1 MRWSRA
7 FTGCISRVL
16 IGVMLFAQFAIA
28 SYACPGMV
36 LSRQASTDMA
46 VSVATAASSDP
57 VTDDGKMAGGGCD
70 QMDRHAAN
78 LCVEHCH
85 YGQQSSDTAPA
96 PVGHAPVLALLF
108 VVPAAPQPI
117 TASIGWLLAI
127 DALLE
132 AAPPPHA
139 ILHCVLRI

>member
-46 VSVATAASSDP
+46 MSVATAASSGQ
-57 VTDDGKMAGGGCD
+57 TSADGKMTGGCD
-70 QMDRHAAN
+70 QVDQHAAN
-78 LCVEHCH
+78 LCVEHCR
-85 YGQQSSDTAPA
+85 YGQQSRDTAPA
-96 PVGHAPVLALLF
+96 PVVHAPVLALLF

-117 TASIGWLLAI
+117 TASPGWLLAS
-127 DALLE
+127 DPLLE

-139 ILHCVLRI
+139 LLHCVLRT